1 MYLFRLDN
9 STHEGQP
16 LEMFSGTS
24 THRVE
29 IDLPGSNLSNKP
41 SIEPKRTYDIRHF
54 VDDFQTG
61 TLAILFASLC
71 IGVDNFIM
79 ELAHGLLQPTM
90 ALRNKNKWCYHDARE
105 ATTSIPP
112 CNRGYGSPPLAR

>member
-9 STHEGQP
+9 STHEGQT

-41 SIEPKRTYDIRHF
+41 SIKPERTYDIRHF

-90 ALRNKNKWCYHDARE
+90 ALKKRIGAIMTRE
-105 ATTSIPP
+105 KLQHPYLLVIGAMVAL
-112 CNRGYGSPPLAR
+112 R